1 MTLSENT
8 YTPLKLKQVNQDL
21 FEFFSPYIKCDADFY
36 ITISDSLYFRIE
48 PHYGLIFNQH
58 DVIGQSYII
67 DIEFSSE
74 EPITLAIPQSLINL
88 ILGNYLDPLL
98 PEHFESDFVCSILE
112 MIFADFIS
120 TLKENTG
127 IILHFKQQKNSN
139 PNFQTQWRVYVN
151 DDNTIYYPILM
162 SGNKN
167 IIKDLLDR
175 IFASMSFKPTLK
187 PLAEIKV
194 ISFLR
199 RISLKHLYNLKLGE
213 IIIVMTKRHPI
224 NEPLVFIGN
233 KIVLHTVLKEM
244 ELHITQ
250 EPSLIYDVEELKM
263 TIHDDDVNAL
273 PEVETDDYSEE
284 ESDDEGGEL
293 KTALN
298 DYKVTVT
305 FELNRLEVP
314 VHILSQLSEGSV
326 INLQKQITEDVFL
339 TVSGRTI
346 AVGEV
351 VQVGRNFGVL
361 IKEVF

>member
-1 MTLSENT
+1 
-8 YTPLKLKQVNQDL
+8 
-21 FEFFSPYIKCDADFY
+21 
-36 ITISDSLYFRIE
+36 
-48 PHYGLIFNQH
+48 
-58 DVIGQSYII
+58 
-67 DIEFSSE
+67 
-74 EPITLAIPQSLINL
+74 
-88 ILGNYLDPLL
+88 
-98 PEHFESDFVCSILE
+98 
-112 MIFADFIS
+112 
-120 TLKENTG
+120 
-127 IILHFKQQKNSN
+127 
-139 PNFQTQWRVYVN
+139 
-151 DDNTIYYPILM
+151 
-162 SGNKN
+162 
-167 IIKDLLDR
+167 
-175 IFASMSFKPTLK
+175 
-187 PLAEIKV
+187 
-194 ISFLR
+194 
-199 RISLKHLYNLKLGE
+199 
-213 IIIVMTKRHPI
+213 
-224 NEPLVFIGN
+224 
-233 KIVLHTVLKEM
+233 M